1 MSIHGSS
8 PIPCPPCFM
17 FDGTTYPSPAP
28 STRFSSPIMSRAR
41 ELTLSLEDSANLFM
55 GMLMYRKSD
64 A

>member
-1 MSIHGSS
+1 
-8 PIPCPPCFM
+8 
-17 FDGTTYPSPAP
+17 
-28 STRFSSPIMSRAR
+28 MSRAR

>member
-1 MSIHGSS
+1 LSTVFHVRRDDISFS
-8 PIPCPPCFM
+8 RTEYSLFI
-17 FDGTTYPSPAP
+17 TYNDA
-28 STRFSSPIMSRAR
+28 RAR